1 MADDAYRLASFV
13 DGLDEVRDLRVAPE
27 LIRRPTARDY
37 DPVKLQRIHLVCR
50 NVRSSLEEILAG
62 DRLRARSRGD
72 HLRPLLPKTHNR
84 HPVLEVLEPLGNEHH
99 DLLTPE
105 LHVWDPFFYPL
116 DVSFQLSGLLFRGS
130 VHGL

>member
-1 MADDAYRLASFV
+1 MADDAYRLASLV

-62 DRLRARSRGD
+62 DRLRTRSAEITSAPYS
-72 HLRPLLPKTHNR
+72 LRRITVTQYSRSSNPSATSTTIFLPL
-84 HPVLEVLEPLGNEHH
+84 
-99 DLLTPE
+99 
-105 LHVWDPFFYPL
+105 
-116 DVSFQLSGLLFRGS
+116 SFTCGTLSFTR
-130 VHGL
+130 